1 MRATRWFLSASPSER
16 SARVIRIGAKRRP
29 IPSGAAADAAQ
40 LPRDTIPGSGLSLLR
55 KLRLHGGVAG
65 HPLDTYTP
73 KGKTMARADLILTL
87 IKASRQGD
95 DLQVRKAVEA
105 LAADE
110 RAKNHTIL
118 ADRLLAQLQSGNG
131 RHGRQTQLLSRS
143 AAGPLVAETVPAR
156 SLEDLILS
164 AEAAETVRELVA
176 EQHRADLLR
185 SYNLEPR
192 NRVLLAGPPGNGKT
206 TLAEA
211 LAHALNVPLLVVR
224 YEAVIGSYLGETAQR
239 IAQVFE
245 HASSRH
251 CVLFFDEFDSVGKE
265 RGDVHETGEIKRVVS
280 SLLLQIDALPSYV
293 VAVAASNHPE
303 LLDRAVWR
311 RFQIRL
317 ALPGPT
323 QGQIEE
329 WFRRFEKRH
338 GQPLGL
344 SPRSLAQRLRGLSF
358 SEVEDFGTDVLRKI
372 VLDQPDADTRGIVEC
387 RLRQWKRRF
396 TLKQPSDRSENA

>member
-1 MRATRWFLSASPSER
+1 
-16 SARVIRIGAKRRP
+16 
-29 IPSGAAADAAQ
+29 
-40 LPRDTIPGSGLSLLR
+40 
-55 KLRLHGGVAG
+55 
-65 HPLDTYTP
+65 
-73 KGKTMARADLILTL
+73 MARADLILTL

-95 DLQVRKAVEA
+95 DQQVRKTVEA
-105 LAADE
+105 LAAEE

-118 ADRLLAQLQSGNG
+118 ADRMLAQLQSDNG
-131 RHGRQTQLLSRS
+131 RCRQAAPLLSRS
-143 AAGPLVAETVPAR
+143 AAGPPVTETVPAR
-156 SLEDLILS
+156 DLADLILP
-164 AEAAETVRELVA
+164 AEAGETMRELVA

-185 SYNLEPR
+185 SYGLEPR

-211 LAHALNVPLLVVR
+211 LACTLHVPLLIVR

-239 IAQVFE
+239 IEQVFE
-245 HASSRH
+245 HARSRH
-251 CVLFFDEFDSVGKE
+251 CVLFFDEFDVVGKE
-265 RGDVHETGEIKRVVS
+265 RGDRHETGEIKRVVS

-317 ALPGPT
+317 ELPSPT

-338 GQPLGL
+338 RQPLGL
-344 SPRSLAQRLRGLSF
+344 PPRSLAQRLRGLSF
-358 SEVEDFGTDVLRKI
+358 AEVEDFGTDVLRKI
-372 VLDQPDADTRGIVEC
+372 ALEQPNSDINAIVER
-387 RLRQWKRRF
+387 RLRHWKKRYTLKRR
-396 TLKQPSDRSENA
+396 SESTDGAAS